1 MKLILMFLAVRDGQ
15 AGIDIWSIRIVVVVA
30 QVQGSVE
37 VVVEDQADAV
47 VAAVVC
53 RGGPLWGL
61 GSRVSVGGGGSR
73 RGGGIGD
80 GCEGMQKG
88 GRAPARE
95 G

>member
-1 MKLILMFLAVRDGQ
+1 M
-15 AGIDIWSIRIVVVVA
+15 VVVVA
-30 QVQGSVE
+30 VVVVVQGSVE

-47 VAAVVC
+47 VAVVVC

-73 RGGGIGD
+73 T
-80 GCEGMQKG
+80 EGRRYRRRMQKG
-88 GRAPARE
+88 GRAPEME